1 MSVGCFDSIYK
12 SMMIK
17 MLGIPS
23 KGGKGV
29 WSTFQFFSALIWDIR
44 EGVEV
49 KNIFLNLW
57 TFAIMILIC
66 SDMLMECLLWIF
78 LC

>member
-1 MSVGCFDSIYK
+1 
-12 SMMIK
+12 MIK

-23 KGGKGV
+23 KGGRG
-29 WSTFQFFSALIWDIR
+29 SGQHSIFSAFIWDIR

-57 TFAIMILIC
+57 TFAIMIF
-66 SDMLMECLLWIF
+66 MF
-78 LC
+78 

>member
-1 MSVGCFDSIYK
+1 
-12 SMMIK
+12 
-17 MLGIPS
+17 MLNIREDDDKNARDTFKRWEGGLVNIPI
-23 KGGKGV
+23 
-29 WSTFQFFSALIWDIR
+29 FSALIWDIR

-57 TFAIMILIC
+57 TFAIMLLIC

>member
-1 MSVGCFDSIYK
+1 MK
-12 SMMIK
+12 K

-23 KGGKGV
+23 TGGRGLV
-29 WSTFQFFSALIWDIR
+29 NIPFFSAFIWDTR

-57 TFAIMILIC
+57 TFAIMIF
-66 SDMLMECLLWIF
+66 MF
-78 LC
+78 